1 MTRHSTARVQDIHL
15 ASATLDQIVN
25 LRHRLLRAG
34 LPRESAIF
42 AGDELPTTLHFAAF
56 SAGQALCCLTL
67 MLGTWEGRPAWQ
79 LRGMATAASL
89 QRTGI
94 GRRLVH
100 FAVNAAQSATPDIRL
115 FWCNARVPASGFYK
129 KLSWQVVS
137 EPFDIPSAGPHVR
150 MIFTANGPLNRE
162 DDHD

>member
-1 MTRHSTARVQDIHL
+1 MTLRPTTQPQHLHL
-15 ASATLDQIVN
+15 ASATLDRIVD
-25 LRHRLLRAG
+25 LRHRLLRVG

-56 SAGQALCCLTL
+56 TPAGQALCCLTL
-67 MLGTWEGRPAWQ
+67 MLSTWDGSPAWQ
-79 LRGMATAASL
+79 LRGMATDTSL

-100 FAVNAAQSATPDIRL
+100 FALNAARAANPDIRL
-115 FWCNARVPASGFYK
+115 FWCNARVPAVGFYQ

-137 EPFDIPSAGPHVR
+137 DPFDILSAGPHVR
-150 MIFTANGPLNRE
+150 MLFTAV
-162 DDHD
+162 

>member
-1 MTRHSTARVQDIHL
+1 MTHHSTARVQDLHL
-15 ASATLDQIVN
+15 ASATLDQIVD
-25 LRHRLLRAG
+25 LRHRLLRLG
-34 LPRESAIF
+34 RPRESAIF

-56 SAGQALCCLTL
+56 SPTGQALCCLTL
-67 MLGTWEGRPAWQ
+67 MLSTWEGRPAWQ
-79 LRGMATAASL
+79 LRGMATDTSL

-100 FAVNAAQSATPDIRL
+100 FALNAAQAANPDIRL
-115 FWCNARVPASGFYK
+115 FWCNARVPASGFYQ

-150 MIFTANGPLNRE
+150 MIFTASPE
-162 DDHD
+162 